1 MNNIKKFRIIKFKS
15 KPILAAKSIS
25 KSYGDRVVLR
35 KIDIYLNQG
44 EMLGLL
50 GSNGAGKST
59 FMNCV
64 LGLTK
69 CDFGDIFLGNIKLTN
84 LPIHERSKFGISYL
98 PQQSAIFRG
107 LTVYENL
114 LAIAQIVKKKS
125 LDQKDIVEKLMAEF
139 SITHLR
145 DVKATA
151 LSGGEKRRCEIARCL
166 INNPKVLLLDE
177 PFAGVDLLSIQDIK
191 GLLIKLQSRGCAVLV
206 TDHNASQLLS
216 VVDRAYVIA
225 NGSIVANGTP
235 RQIVN
240 ISQAKKLYFGEDFT
254 I

>member
-1 MNNIKKFRIIKFKS
+1 MDNVKKFRIIKFKS
-15 KPILAAKSIS
+15 KPVLSAKNIS
-25 KSYGDRVVLR
+25 KSFGERTILR
-35 KIDIYLNQG
+35 KIDVHLNKG

-59 FMNCV
+59 FMNIV
-64 LGLTK
+64 LGLLK
-69 CDFGDIFLGNIKLTN
+69 CDYGDIFLGNTKLTN
-84 LPIHERSKFGISYL
+84 LAIHQRAKLGIAYL
-98 PQQSAIFRG
+98 PQQTSIFRG

-114 LAIAQIVKKKS
+114 LGIAQITKKRS
-125 LDQKDIVEKLMAEF
+125 DDQKSIVEKIMAEF

-145 DVKATA
+145 DVRATA
-151 LSGGEKRRCEIARCL
+151 LSGGERRRTEIARCL

-191 GLLIKLQSRGCAVLV
+191 GLLLKLQNRGCAVLV

-225 NGSIVANGTP
+225 NGTIVANGTP

-240 ISQAKKLYFGEDFT
+240 TSEAKKLYFGEDFT
-254 I
+254 F

>member
-25 KSYGDRVVLR
+25 KSYGDRVILR

-64 LGLTK
+64 LGLTR
-69 CDFGDIFLGNIKLTN
+69 CDFGDIFLGNVKLTN

-107 LTVYENL
+107 LTV
-114 LAIAQIVKKKS
+114 
-125 LDQKDIVEKLMAEF
+125 
-139 SITHLR
+139 
-145 DVKATA
+145 
-151 LSGGEKRRCEIARCL
+151 
-166 INNPKVLLLDE
+166 
-177 PFAGVDLLSIQDIK
+177 
-191 GLLIKLQSRGCAVLV
+191 
-206 TDHNASQLLS
+206 
-216 VVDRAYVIA
+216 
-225 NGSIVANGTP
+225 
-235 RQIVN
+235 
-240 ISQAKKLYFGEDFT
+240 
-254 I
+254 